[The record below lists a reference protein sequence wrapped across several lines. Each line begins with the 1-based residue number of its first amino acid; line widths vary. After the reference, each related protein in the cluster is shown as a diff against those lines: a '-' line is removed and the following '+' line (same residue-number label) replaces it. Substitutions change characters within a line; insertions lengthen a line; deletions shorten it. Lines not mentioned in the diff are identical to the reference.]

1 MKRELLIIRKLFTPS
16 DKKKFVLLT
25 ILMAFSGIM
34 EMAGIGLLAG
44 TVALFLNPESIYAKK
59 SFDYAR
65 SLFSQLEYNNFVFYA
80 ISAVALLLILKNFFA
95 LFIISVQSKFLRR
108 KQQELAERFFDML
121 LKSDYRSY
129 IDHPTDEYSGVIERL
144 KRLFDCFF
152 QPALQLVADIIVIIC
167 LIIASLFL
175 LPWSALAVMVA
186 MVAVMFAI
194 HRLFQ
199 RINRR
204 MGEDF
209 HAAELRE
216 NKLRLDVLLGMEPI
230 KLAGAEKDFFRNFS
244 TANAGICRRSA
255 VLYTLGQIPRLS
267 LESLALVLVCMIFV
281 LLLNSGAAQSEIIL
295 TFTIIVAAMARVLPA
310 LSRAHYSLTQLKQYS
325 VLLEEFSTSINTL
338 KLETPP
344 ADPHTIPPADC
355 DIVLK
360 DVSFSY
366 VDNTPVIKNLNCTFP
381 ANKTTGI
388 AGRSGIGKTTLINLL
403 SGLFTPSSG
412 TISAGGVPISKNL
425 PAWRKQIAA
434 VPQNPFIFSATL
446 RENIAVGIPK
456 SEVDDQKI
464 RAALR
469 DAQLPEFAENLDR
482 VLSQR
487 SGLSGGQ
494 RQRIAI
500 ARALYRDPAVLI
512 LDEATSALD
521 EQTENNLLDVLK
533 NLQGKTTVI
542 VISHR
547 QDTLAICDRTLA
559 L

>member
-1 MKRELLIIRKLFTPS
+1 MKRELLIIRKLFTPR
-16 DKKKFVLLT
+16 DKKKFVMLT
-25 ILMAFSGIM
+25 VLMALSGIM

-44 TVALFLNPESIYAKK
+44 AVALFLNPESTYAQEC
-59 SFDYAR
+59 FDYAR
-65 SLFSQLEYNNFVFYA
+65 SIFPQLKYNSFVFYA
-80 ISAVALLLILKNFFA
+80 ISAVALILILKNGFA
-95 LFIISVQSKFLRR
+95 FFIISVQSKFLRR

-152 QPALQLVADIIVIIC
+152 QPALQLVADAIVIVC
-167 LIIASLFL
+167 LIAASLFL
-175 LPWSALAVMVA
+175 LPWSALGGIMA

-199 RINRR
+199 SINRR

-209 HAAELRE
+209 HTAELEE

-255 VLYTLGQIPRLS
+255 ALYTLGQIPRLS
-267 LESLALVLVCMIFV
+267 LESLTLVLVCTIFV

-310 LSRAHYSLTQLKQYS
+310 LSRAHYNLTQLKQFA

-344 ADPHTIPPADC
+344 ADPHTIPPARS

-360 DVSFSY
+360 DVCFSY
-366 VDNTPVIKNLNCTFP
+366 IEETPVIKNLNCTFS
-381 ANKTTGI
+381 AQKTTGI

-412 TISAGGVPISKNL
+412 TISAGGVPISRNL
-425 PAWRKQIAA
+425 PAWRKQIAV

-446 RENIAVGIPK
+446 RENIAVGIPAC
-456 SEVDDQKI
+456 EVDDEKI
-464 RAALR
+464 ISALH
-469 DAQLPEFAENLDR
+469 DAQLPEFAGDLDR
-482 VLSQR
+482 VLNPR

-500 ARALYRDPAVLI
+500 ARALYRAPAVLI

-521 EQTENNLLDVLK
+521 EQTESNLLDVLE
-533 NLQGKTTVI
+533 NLRGKTTI
-542 VISHR
+542 IIISHR
-547 QDTLAICDRTLA
+547 QDTLAICDRTISL
-559 L
+559 